1 MATRLAITIADSVSS
16 SEAAFIKEFAQ
27 TFGMTYNTDNL
38 RSFTIVV
45 DPAQLD
51 AWDKHLAIWIADG
64 SVASS
69 NAT

>member
-16 SEAAFIKEFAQ
+16 SEAAFIREFAQ
-27 TFGMTYNTDNL
+27 TFGMTYNAENP

-51 AWDKHLAIWIADG
+51 AWNKHLATWTEDG
-64 SVASS
+64 SVVSS
-69 NAT
+69 DAT